1 MLKGKPSSLLC
12 AMTVHILKLSVG
24 SASIETLA
32 AWQTRRLAQL
42 GKLFHRTRY
51 APRRAE
57 EVLNG
62 GSIYWVIQHFVIV
75 RQRIIGIEPAEDPDG
90 KRCCH
95 LMLDPELVRT
105 RPQPRRPHQGWR
117 YLDPADAPR
126 DAGAVA
132 DLDEEPP
139 PAMAAE
145 LRSLGLI

>member
-1 MLKGKPSSLLC
+1 
-12 AMTVHILKLSVG
+12 MTVHLLKLSVG
-24 SASIETLA
+24 SASIETLS
-32 AWQTRRLAQL
+32 AWQAQRLAKL
-42 GKLFHRTRY
+42 GKLFHRTRH
-51 APRRAE
+51 APRRAD

-75 RQRIIGIEPAEDPDG
+75 RQRIIGIEPAHDPDG
-90 KRCCH
+90 TRCCH

-117 YLDPADAPR
+117 YLDPADAPP
-126 DAGAVA
+126 DVGAVA
-132 DLDEEPP
+132 DLENEPP